1 MNRRTKKELIQIFK
15 KLRESHAWSKD
26 ETGELSIIRERY
38 EEGKEDEVHRLI
50 GELDAKLGAKR
61 LALLAALPQAQAPVQ
76 AAVRCGSPRK
86 ADRSRRHQGAH
97 SPESRKARRTGGL
110 FRMHQIHSQEV
121 VQMNTQATESKA
133 KEVWEAEQAS
143 AHTPLTGQDEDDIEV
158 MKRDFDD
165 VFPF

>member
-61 LALLAALPQAQAPVQ
+61 LALFTLWSDLP
-76 AAVRCGSPRK
+76 
-86 ADRSRRHQGAH
+86 RS
-97 SPESRKARRTGGL
+97 E
-110 FRMHQIHSQEV
+110 
-121 VQMNTQATESKA
+121 
-133 KEVWEAEQAS
+133 KEPQ
-143 AHTPLTGQDEDDIEV
+143 
-158 MKRDFDD
+158 
-165 VFPF
+165 

>member
-1 MNRRTKKELIQIFK
+1 MQYEFIPRILSGAAELEIDFYRDLYELGVWWALLSGHPRTPAP
-15 KLRESHAWSKD
+15 H
-26 ETGELSIIRERY
+26 
-38 EEGKEDEVHRLI
+38 
-50 GELDAKLGAKR
+50 
-61 LALLAALPQAQAPVQ
+61 ALLAALPQAQAPVQ